1 MVVCGAGAAGVEL
14 AFAFKHRWAKVF
26 GEEIAVSIVASGGS
40 ILTGADPC
48 AIEMTTRKLEEHK
61 IPVHYNNT
69 VAAIDETGVHLKS
82 GLHLACTVP
91 VWATGAAA

>member
-14 AFAFKHRWAKVF
+14 AFAFKHRWATVF
-26 GEEIAVSIVASGGS
+26 SQEIAVSIVASGPT
-40 ILTGADPC
+40 ILTGTDAC
-48 AIEMTTRKLEEHK
+48 VIEMTTSKLEEHN
-61 IPVHYNNT
+61 ITVHYNDT

-82 GLHLACTVP
+82 GEHLACTVP